1 MYRDTPGR
9 QQGFV
14 SRLLSL
20 TIEPLRRWLRALYF
34 WTLHWAESSHSLL
47 ALFLIA
53 VAESSFF
60 PIPPDVLLIA
70 IVTARPSAWL
80 RATVTCAGGSLLGAA
95 VGYAIGAMFLVN
107 IGDQIISFYGA
118 ESQWDHFVVLA
129 QVWGAW
135 FLAAAA
141 FTPIPFKVATIASG
155 AVDVPFFQFLAISLI
170 GRTARFLIVATI
182 LRFFGGQIRRTIE
195 KHFDLVSIVFF
206 ALLLGGFLILWN
218 F

>member
-1 MYRDTPGR
+1 MYRDAPGR
-9 QQGFV
+9 QQSFA

-20 TIEPLRRWLRALYF
+20 TIEPPRRWLRALYF
-34 WTLHWAESSHSLL
+34 WTLHWAEASHGLL

-70 IVTARPSAWL
+70 IVVVRPSAWL
-80 RATVTCAGGSLLGAA
+80 RATATCAGGSVLGAA
-95 VGYAIGAMFLVN
+95 VGYAIGAMFMVN
-107 IGDQIISFYGA
+107 IGDPIISFYGA
-118 ESQWDHFVVLA
+118 ESNWDHVVGLA

-135 FLAAAA
+135 FLAGAA

-155 AVDVPFFQFLAISLI
+155 AVGVPLFSFLAISLI

-195 KHFDLVSIVFF
+195 KYFDLVSIVLF
-206 ALLLGGFLILWN
+206 ALLLGGWLILWN